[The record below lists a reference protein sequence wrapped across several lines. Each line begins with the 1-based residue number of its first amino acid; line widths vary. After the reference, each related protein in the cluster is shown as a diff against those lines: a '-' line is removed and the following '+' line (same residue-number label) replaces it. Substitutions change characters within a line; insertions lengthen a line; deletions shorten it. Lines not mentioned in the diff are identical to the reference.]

1 VHTQFRAANRIVPP
15 HPPHRKFSH
24 GPDSPLYEEQK
35 GENGN
40 TENKTHRRRT
50 IEEVRKIFSGLV
62 EWAGGV
68 CREVRNERKENKTHH
83 THKINER
90 EKEFYENFYCQ
101 SLLAKFYVKPGISN
115 YQRWH
120 DKLGHLGK
128 KILQKC
134 NIKGLKIP
142 KENVKCDPC
151 VQGKI
156 HRLGHTSK
164 SGRENIYLPGE
175 CIHTDLQGPWV
186 RSRVGNIL
194 KFS

>member
-1 VHTQFRAANRIVPP
+1 MGRIPPCTKNKKGRTEIQRIKHT
-15 HPPHRKFSH
+15 K
-24 GPDSPLYEEQK
+24 
-35 GENGN
+35 
-40 TENKTHRRRT
+40 RT
-50 IEEVRKIFSGLV
+50 VEEVRKFFSGFV

-83 THKINER
+83 THRIKEE

-156 HRLGHTSK
+156 HRLRQRLFHAV
-164 SGRENIYLPGE
+164 Y
-175 CIHTDLQGPWV
+175 
-186 RSRVGNIL
+186 
-194 KFS
+194 